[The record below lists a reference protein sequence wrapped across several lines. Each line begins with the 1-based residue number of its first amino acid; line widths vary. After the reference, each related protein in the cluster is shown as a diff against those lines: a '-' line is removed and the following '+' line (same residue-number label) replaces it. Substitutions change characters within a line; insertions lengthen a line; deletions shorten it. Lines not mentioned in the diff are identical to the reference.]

1 MDTVTDTTPRPG
13 GEPSLG
19 QLVGRMTE
27 SMSTLVRDEIQ
38 LAQVQLA
45 EKGKAVG
52 SGAALLAVAGV
63 FGLFGLGWLLHAGY
77 LALALALPGWAAA
90 LIVAGAVL
98 LIAAIA
104 ALVGKTLLQKGPTP
118 QPKESIQRDIDAFK
132 AGVSQ

>member
-1 MDTVTDTTPRPG
+1 MTETTPRPG

-27 SMSTLVRDEIQ
+27 TMSTLVRDEIQ
-38 LAQVQLA
+38 LAQAQLA

-52 SGAALLAVAGV
+52 AGAALLAVAGV
-63 FGLFGLGWLLHAGY
+63 FGLFGLGWLLHALY
-77 LALALALPGWAAA
+77 LALDLALPGWAAA
-90 LIVAGAVL
+90 LIVAGVVLVVAAV
-98 LIAAIA
+98 A
-104 ALVGKTLLQKGPTP
+104 ALVGKAMLSKGPTP